1 MRPHVEIIDE
11 RDYLWHPAE
20 LVRGEGD
27 ARQRNLAY
35 DEEDGSVSTSTW
47 FVSDW
52 GRPAASTTPR
62 PSGTCSRARCVS
74 ATRCCAGAGTS
85 WCRRASGRRRC
96 AWPPARACSSSAST
110 ATGAST
116 SSSTARAATVDGRS
130 LVVRHSAQMP
140 WIPVE
145 IGSPMRFDLG
155 GSPVPGLFI
164 KLLYRDPATGFYTR
178 LIKAQGGWTEHPLA
192 HHPCYEEA
200 YCLEGGFQYN
210 YGEMWPGT
218 YFFRPP
224 LIRHGDFTAA
234 LEMGCTW
241 IVRSD
246 SDLVDWYTEDARV
259 EMHGTAVN
267 WGADFPGTAAPRLLQ
282 PVRSRSL
289 GRVEGPVVPVEVM

>member
-1 MRPHVEIIDE
+1 
-11 RDYLWHPAE
+11 
-20 LVRGEGD
+20 
-27 ARQRNLAY
+27 
-35 DEEDGSVSTSTW
+35 
-47 FVSDW
+47 
-52 GRPAASTTPR
+52 
-62 PSGTCSRARCVS
+62 
-74 ATRCCAGAGTS
+74 
-85 WCRRASGRRRC
+85 
-96 AWPPARACSSSAST
+96 
-110 ATGAST
+110 
-116 SSSTARAATVDGRS
+116 
-130 LVVRHSAQMP
+130 
-140 WIPVE
+140 
-145 IGSPMRFDLG
+145 MRFDLG

-164 KLLYRDPATGFYTR
+164 KLLYRNPATGFYTR

-234 LEMGCTW
+234 LDMGCTW

-259 EMHGTAVN
+259 EMHGSALN
-267 WGADFPGTAAPRLLQ
+267 WGPEFPGTAAPRLLQ

-289 GRVEGPVVPVEVM
+289 GEWKDPSYQ